1 MATGLIH
8 LDAKQKQRLAR
19 RAKKHGK
26 SLSQEVN
33 RAIDYYLTVP
43 PEMEEEL
50 SATAKAASQAA
61 GRMIKKLDQ
70 TIAYVDRTLKE
81 RRKLRK

>member
-1 MATGLIH
+1 MP
-8 LDAKQKQRLAR
+8 
-19 RAKKHGK
+19 
-26 SLSQEVN
+26 QEVN
-33 RAIDYYLTVP
+33 SAIDYYLTVP

-61 GRMIKKLDQ
+61 DRMIKKLDE

-81 RRKLRK
+81 RRKARK